1 MTDGAMQSAKMELQA
16 NTAAATLAA
25 VKKQKTAQPVKLTK
39 AHVMSTVSAAS
50 DQTDGEEE
58 MGTEAAAEDG
68 ALATLSAAAD
78 RETDA
83 GKSIGGSHERDT
95 NFT

>member
-39 AHVMSTVSAAS
+39 AHVMSTVSAA

-58 MGTEAAAEDG
+58 MGTAAAAEDG

-83 GKSIGGSHERDT
+83 GKSIGGSYEHHT